1 MITCNIVFAHTDDDD
16 AQYIIFETLNLE
28 IMSCLSLGNLNSK
41 VKIHC
46 KLYQSIFYARSGCL
60 NSIIQST
67 FIHCLDDLCQKIKV
81 NIYLFL
87 GFFFQLDWFLL
98 ILFCFV
104 FVCFFF
110 FLHIFHFI
118 IIFTLSETLTLYQ
131 SFISIS
137 NSLKHFTSNQVL
149 FVFLMNKAFTH
160 TSLNAIGEI
169 LSKIGDN

>member
-1 MITCNIVFAHTDDDD
+1 
-16 AQYIIFETLNLE
+16 
-28 IMSCLSLGNLNSK
+28 MSCLSLGNLNSK

-60 NSIIQST
+60 NSIIQSVYVHT
-67 FIHCLDDLCQKIKV
+67 
-81 NIYLFL
+81 LFRWFVPENQSKYIFVSR
-87 GFFFQLDWFLL
+87 FFFQLDWFLL
-98 ILFCFV
+98 ILFCFCFCLFL
-104 FVCFFF
+104 FVFF

>member
-1 MITCNIVFAHTDDDD
+1 
-16 AQYIIFETLNLE
+16 
-28 IMSCLSLGNLNSK
+28 MSCLSLGNLNSK

-87 GFFFQLDWFLL
+87 GFFSIRLIFVNFVLFLFL
-98 ILFCFV
+98 FV
-104 FVCFFF
+104 FVCFVF

>member
-1 MITCNIVFAHTDDDD
+1 MPEN
-16 AQYIIFETLNLE
+16 QSKYIFVSRFFFSIRLIF
-28 IMSCLSLGNLNSK
+28 
-41 VKIHC
+41 
-46 KLYQSIFYARSGCL
+46 
-60 NSIIQST
+60 
-67 FIHCLDDLCQKIKV
+67 V
-81 NIYLFL
+81 NFVLFL
-87 GFFFQLDWFLL
+87 FL
-98 ILFCFV
+98 FV
-104 FVCFFF
+104 LF

-169 LSKIGDN
+169 LSKIGDK

>member
-1 MITCNIVFAHTDDDD
+1 
-16 AQYIIFETLNLE
+16 
-28 IMSCLSLGNLNSK
+28 MSCLSLGNLNSK

-87 GFFFQLDWFLL
+87 GVFFQLDWFLL
-98 ILFCFV
+98 ILFCF
-104 FVCFFF
+104 CFCLFF

>member
-1 MITCNIVFAHTDDDD
+1 MPEN
-16 AQYIIFETLNLE
+16 QSKYIFVSRFFFSIRLIF
-28 IMSCLSLGNLNSK
+28 
-41 VKIHC
+41 
-46 KLYQSIFYARSGCL
+46 
-60 NSIIQST
+60 
-67 FIHCLDDLCQKIKV
+67 V
-81 NIYLFL
+81 NFVLFL
-87 GFFFQLDWFLL
+87 
-98 ILFCFV
+98 FV
-104 FVCFFF
+104 FVCFCLGFF